1 MSSHLDQ
8 SAVNPLSTL
17 PYVISPPFHRPR
29 VSLSRPAALG
39 EYIHSH
45 TGGNVALRVPKYL
58 HEESRGAMRLLS
70 LASSFGQTRLPLR
83 AAGRRQGRAFLHLA
97 RFLLFSLFS
106 LSHRDLPSIIPSSPS
121 PCDSSQG
128 ARCPL
133 STNLYL
139 FLSLYL
145 QFSHL
150 FSCPVCLRFSAG
162 SCNQYLEEEWNS
174 AKSSQILYACSIR
187 L

>member
-70 LASSFGQTRLPLR
+70 LASSFGQTRLRGLFEQPVG
-83 AAGRRQGRAFLHLA
+83 AKAEHSFTSPDFYSFL
-97 RFLLFSLFS
+97 
-106 LSHRDLPSIIPSSPS
+106 
-121 PCDSSQG
+121 
-128 ARCPL
+128 
-133 STNLYL
+133 Y
-139 FLSLYL
+139 FLSLTAISRRLSPRLPLLAIPLKGPDAPCPLTSISFYL
-145 QFSHL
+145 STCSFLICLAVL
-150 FSCPVCLRFSAG
+150 FVSVFLPAHATST
-162 SCNQYLEEEWNS
+162 
-174 AKSSQILYACSIR
+174 
-187 L
+187 